1 MALGIFKY
9 GLEGMDGGTAGEGA
23 TGKGPKGSVV
33 GGGVGKGPKGSG
45 VGGGVGKGAKGG
57 GVGKPPWS
65 APSEIS
71 SNKRPVSL
79 AGLGESSTQ

>member
-1 MALGIFKY
+1 MGATNGRYLTTTVNQKITKNKPFRMALGIFKY

-57 GVGKPPWS
+57 GVGKPP
-65 APSEIS
+65 
-71 SNKRPVSL
+71 
-79 AGLGESSTQ
+79 